1 VRESVVFYGASDRRC
16 HRGELVVGEVNYRH
30 GPGYRLADDRCKVR
44 YAVRGLNDQIRRR
57 AARMAVPPAGR
68 RRLRLNLERL
78 MGQAILKHAA
88 SPRSGP
94 LNRRLV
100 RRLVWISK
108 SDWCASVAIAK
119 SLLCDRR
126 FSSPDILQLP

>member
-1 VRESVVFYGASDRRC
+1 MRKFVVFDGAPDCRC
-16 HRGELVVGEVNYRH
+16 YRGKLVVGEVNYRH

-78 MGQAILKHAA
+78 IEASEWLSVNMGRELPGMVSRAGNFPGALGTGAIERPNSA
-88 SPRSGP
+88 
-94 LNRRLV
+94 
-100 RRLVWISK
+100 
-108 SDWCASVAIAK
+108 
-119 SLLCDRR
+119 
-126 FSSPDILQLP
+126 